1 MKETAGRNNSIS
13 MLKVN
18 FPVCKWENDVLE
30 AMPKNVQTIFSL
42 ANYKVTNLNNDGI
55 EESQTMQHL

>member
-1 MKETAGRNNSIS
+1 

-42 ANYKVTNLNNDGI
+42 SNYKVTNLNNDGI